1 MNDTP
6 DILLLC
12 VNYKNPEET
21 RNFLKHVRQCAIDD
35 NVNIR
40 VVVSDNDGSMQANA
54 SVPGAMVVT
63 DVENPGY
70 FSGCA
75 FALEKWQR
83 QWQDWPRW
91 IGVVNTDIE
100 FQPGFFTRLLSLR
113 LPENLAAM
121 GPDIRLPDNTPQNPF
136 KTTRPSISDLKKW
149 LFIFKYDWLF
159 KIWDEQWHKI
169 RKNKKLNIDEDNIIF
184 SPQPVYAI
192 HGSAIFLRPTF
203 FKNGGTLK
211 YPAFLYGE
219 ELFLAEQIQSLGMN
233 SAWMPGLKIIHKENS
248 ILGVI
253 DISQKR
259 IWKLNSMKYIFE
271 TYFDKKG

>member
-1 MNDTP
+1 MIETP

-12 VNYKNPEET
+12 VNYKDPDNT
-21 RNFLKHVRQCAIDD
+21 RNFLKHVRQCAEHD

-40 VVVSDNDGSMQANA
+40 VIVSDNDGSMQANA

-63 DVENPGY
+63 DTDNPGY

-75 FALEKWQR
+75 FALEKWQKD
-83 QWQDWPRW
+83 WHDWPRW

-100 FQPGFFTRLLSLR
+100 FQQGFFTRLLSLR

-136 KTTRPSISDLKKW
+136 KEERPTINDIKKW

-159 KIWDEQWHKI
+159 KIWDEQW
-169 RKNKKLNIDEDNIIF
+169 RKRRSKKNIGIDDENIIF

-192 HGSAIFLRPTF
+192 HGSAIFLRPSF
-203 FKNGGTLK
+203 FKKGGTLK

-219 ELFLAEQIQSLGMN
+219 ELFLAEQIQQLGMN
-233 SAWMPGLKIIHKENS
+233 TAWMPGLKVIHQENS
-248 ILGVI
+248 ILGDI
-253 DISQKR
+253 DINQKR
-259 IWKLNSMKYIFE
+259 IWKLNSMRYL
-271 TYFDKKG
+271 FDNFFMHK